1 MGCCSSNRRRAS
13 SRSRLSAALTAASK
27 PSVESLASR
36 AAATATVTPDSAGT
50 NSTARGSASTN
61 KSHHAQLTR
70 FERSARSSSSFSSS
84 STMPSSSSSPPDAKQ
99 LCTRLKAVLA
109 LQSRLALG
117 RPWHPR
123 DRGMLQGTL
132 SMLYHGVEHD
142 AREKLKAD
150 KEKKREETLAAAA
163 EAADAKALSM
173 MFLDPREAALALAQQ
188 KMEREQQ
195 QAHSDSSA
203 SASPS
208 GSLTSSPRH
217 AGAVAPAAAASI
229 PPPLSPECSVCF
241 TTFGTEWEGVVSVRV
256 RASLCGHASLC
267 AECFRTYLSQAVAE
281 GIVLPYLRCP
291 EPGCKRP
298 LDHRDL
304 AAAPMSPEQHEMFE
318 KEYNAKRDAAI
329 KRNEKAVERRAM
341 RQQEALAAVAAQA
354 GAPVAAAAAAATL
367 TDSDEELP
375 RRRRSR
381 AGTEQHGSPAS
392 GRRRKSS
399 AAVAPASGRRKSSTS
414 AASSSSAA
422 ASDEEHDTDVVP
434 AAPALTP
441 AVARPPPPAPF
452 LTNDE
457 LLRLALLHLSKVL
470 LQCRDWVPCGTH
482 PLGSMDAEE
491 EGEESK
497 EAEAADATPAPS
509 APAASADPTP
519 APAAASTE
527 SSAPASS
534 TTASSP
540 SSPCPFGFVVTPAL
554 QRGAATR
561 TSDKLKKCEL
571 CGLLQIVVGK
581 SAAAAVK
588 HDDAMQ
594 AMIESGALRPCPQCT
609 ALNMKDYGLCNVLQC
624 HACQIWWNWES
635 RATGSSS
642 QQLKDLAR
650 RTGTM
655 WMPGELQYQQKLQRE
670 DPTAFKDLLAR
681 NGIEYNPNY
690 IRGSR

>member
-1 MGCCSSNRRRAS
+1 
-13 SRSRLSAALTAASK
+13 
-27 PSVESLASR
+27 
-36 AAATATVTPDSAGT
+36 
-50 NSTARGSASTN
+50 
-61 KSHHAQLTR
+61 
-70 FERSARSSSSFSSS
+70 
-84 STMPSSSSSPPDAKQ
+84 
-99 LCTRLKAVLA
+99 
-109 LQSRLALG
+109 
-117 RPWHPR
+117 
-123 DRGMLQGTL
+123 
-132 SMLYHGVEHD
+132 
-142 AREKLKAD
+142 
-150 KEKKREETLAAAA
+150 
-163 EAADAKALSM
+163 
-173 MFLDPREAALALAQQ
+173 
-188 KMEREQQ
+188 
-195 QAHSDSSA
+195 
-203 SASPS
+203 
-208 GSLTSSPRH
+208 
-217 AGAVAPAAAASI
+217 
-229 PPPLSPECSVCF
+229 
-241 TTFGTEWEGVVSVRV
+241 
-256 RASLCGHASLC
+256 
-267 AECFRTYLSQAVAE
+267 
-281 GIVLPYLRCP
+281 
-291 EPGCKRP
+291 
-298 LDHRDL
+298 
-304 AAAPMSPEQHEMFE
+304 
-318 KEYNAKRDAAI
+318 
-329 KRNEKAVERRAM
+329 M

-354 GAPVAAAAAAATL
+354 GTPVAAAAATTL
-367 TDSDEELP
+367 SDSDEDLP

-381 AGTEQHGSPAS
+381 AGNEQHGSPAS
-392 GRRRKSS
+392 GRRRKSC
-399 AAVAPASGRRKSSTS
+399 AAVAPASGRRKSSAS

-441 AVARPPPPAPF
+441 AVALPPPPAPF

-491 EGEESK
+491 EGDDKEESK
-497 EAEAADATPAPS
+497 EAEAADATPASS
-509 APAASADPTP
+509 APAATP
-519 APAAASTE
+519 APAFTAAVSTE

-534 TTASSP
+534 STASSP
-540 SSPCPFGFVVTPAL
+540 SSSCPFGFVVTPAL

-670 DPTAFKDLLAR
+670 DPAAFKDLLAR